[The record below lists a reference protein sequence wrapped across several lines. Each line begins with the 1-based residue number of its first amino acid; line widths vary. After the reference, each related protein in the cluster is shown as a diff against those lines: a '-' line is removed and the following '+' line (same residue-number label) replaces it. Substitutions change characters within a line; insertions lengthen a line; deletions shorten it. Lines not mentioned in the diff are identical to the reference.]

1 MKRGFT
7 LIELLAVIVIIA
19 IISLIAFPTITGI
32 VDRTKKEA
40 FQESVNNLIS
50 AGENYIIK
58 YSADHQ
64 GEGLTYPVT
73 FICNG
78 ESCINSN
85 NDKLP
90 FKGKVPS
97 EGNLI
102 IRGEKDIYAEYIS
115 DGKYCVAGT
124 KGNLQIYNNCD
135 DIDVTAP
142 TVSVEADFW
151 DLTIN
156 INDTKSG
163 AGDYCL
169 TLTKDS
175 STCEWISN
183 SEAEVSHHVDLEEAK
198 TYYVFAKDKKGN
210 ISNPVETLVKP
221 KILYKEEILN
231 GSWPVLKGNLIP
243 ITIEP
248 NGKVHKADVYK
259 EWYKYE
265 NKTWANAVIL
275 IDKTKT
281 YEDNQ
286 VIPESNIES
295 YFVWI
300 PKYSYKLFDMGNY
313 TSNMSS
319 DNKAHTIDIQFGIT
333 NTTDTSTTCATPMAS
348 GASGNCAVNKYMTHP
363 SFISFNV
370 NGFWVG
376 KFETGDG
383 NRTQDQTYDNG
394 TNTALKVKPNLGTI
408 YYNSMNRFFTQPYNY
423 NRTLD
428 SHLMKNTEWG
438 AVAYLS
444 YSRYGINAELR
455 HNDRYQTGCAASTP
469 TSWNNNQSDCNP
481 YNSEIGYLASTTGN
495 ISGIYDMS
503 GGVDEIV
510 AQYYASHGN
519 SFGNDVINAYAA
531 KYFDA
536 YSGDFSLANR
546 ILGDATGEM
555 GPMDGSNQLAWNK
568 DIAGFSTG
576 WGRSLSRGYY
586 ANSNYGTMQRC
597 GIFALQD
604 ARHAERGRGFRIV
617 LSPQ

>member
-1 MKRGFT
+1 MRRGFT

-32 VDRTKKEA
+32 VERTKKEA
-40 FQESVNNLIS
+40 FKESVNNLIS

-64 GEGLTYPVT
+64 GAGLTYPVT

-183 SEAEVSHHVDLEEAK
+183 SDAEVSHHVDLEEAK

-231 GSWPVLKGNLIP
+231 GSWPVLKGDLIP
-243 ITIEP
+243 VTIEP

-275 IDKTKT
+275 IDKTKK

-300 PKYSYKLFDMGNY
+300 PKYSYKLFNLDYY
-313 TSNMSS
+313 TGTTNGTH
-319 DNKAHTIDIQFGIT
+319 APIEIQIQFGTT
-333 NTTDTSTTCATPMAS
+333 NTTDTSTTCATPMTS
-348 GASGNCAVNKYMTHP
+348 GIVGNCAVNKYMTHP

-376 KFETGDG
+376 KFEMGDRNNDRNNIAYG
-383 NRTQDQTYDNG
+383 
-394 TNTALKVKPNLGTI
+394 VKPNLYTVN
-408 YYNSMNRFFTQPYNY
+408 YSSADYEFPKLYNY
-423 NRTLD
+423 NRNLD
-428 SHLMKNTEWG
+428 SHMIKNTEWG
-438 AVAYLS
+438 AIAYLS
-444 YSRYGINAELR
+444 HSKYGINGEIR
-455 HNDRYQTGCAASTP
+455 DNNSTSYTGCASTI
-469 TSWNNNQSDCNP
+469 P
-481 YNSEIGYLASTTGN
+481 YNNRNTQQCENAWNTSVGYLASTTGN
-495 ISGIYDMS
+495 ISGVYDMS
-503 GGVDEIV
+503 GGVGEVV
-510 AQYYASHGN
+510 AVFINKSGTKKGNFNKIEGSYA
-519 SFGNDVINAYAA
+519 D
-531 KYFDA
+531 KYFDKYDPNNKK
-536 YSGDFSLANR
+536 YSF
-546 ILGDATGEM
+546 LGDASGEIGTYWYNDVATPSDWNFQRM
-555 GPMDGSNQLAWNK
+555 RGGSYTQLN
-568 DIAGFSTG
+568 GS
-576 WGRSLSRGYY
+576 
-586 ANSNYGTMQRC
+586 C
-597 GIFALQD
+597 GIFTIQQSQFSND
-604 ARHAERGRGFRIV
+604 WNWGFRIV